1 MVNIKE
7 IYHIFI
13 DTGFVPNS
21 IINMIAVK
29 IINKNPL
36 NEMEMS
42 IFYGKTDQINQEI
55 VRISKK

>member
-13 DTGFVPNS
+13 DTGFVPNN

-36 NEMEMS
+36 SEMEMS
-42 IFYGKTDQINQEI
+42 IFYGKTDEINQEI
-55 VRISKK
+55 IRISKK